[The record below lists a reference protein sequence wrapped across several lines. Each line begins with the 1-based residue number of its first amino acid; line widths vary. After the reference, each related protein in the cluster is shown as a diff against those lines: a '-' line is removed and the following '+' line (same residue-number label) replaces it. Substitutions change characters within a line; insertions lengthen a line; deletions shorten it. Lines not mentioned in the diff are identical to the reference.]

1 MPRPFAPVVPTR
13 TGQLKRRGDLVE
25 EGSQLLDLHT
35 PEAAIP
41 HHTNASRDAFL
52 GAGQL
57 DEVVSGGLGRTV
69 VSDLPESA
77 LLQRVKQL
85 AKGRRERW
93 RRTHTSSVTKVV
105 LSMRSGTFASARSES
120 AQDG

>member
-1 MPRPFAPVVPTR
+1 MLRPFAPVVLTR

-25 EGSQLLDLHT
+25 EGSQLVDLHT

-41 HHTNASRDAFL
+41 HHTNARRDAFL